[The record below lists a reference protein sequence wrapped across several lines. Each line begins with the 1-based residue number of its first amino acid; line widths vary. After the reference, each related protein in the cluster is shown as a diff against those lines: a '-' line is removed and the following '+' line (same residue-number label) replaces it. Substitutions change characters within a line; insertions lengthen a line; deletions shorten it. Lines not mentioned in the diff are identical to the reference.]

1 MSVPMRWDP
10 CVATQPMIDQPAPQ
24 LRSRLRARRVPRIM
38 IALYAGI
45 VGALA
50 ALGIAALYSAPRP
63 VAAPALRS
71 ANEKAVYGLVN
82 LQSSHAERNLGFVT
96 VAGSAVNRSGGSL
109 SDVEAVVELLDNHG
123 HTLRVESALTALSV
137 IRRGQTTPF
146 QVELQDAHQASAYRI
161 RFKRLL
167 GGTLD

>member
-1 MSVPMRWDP
+1 MSVPMRANP
-10 CVATQPMIDQPAPQ
+10 CLATQPMIDQPAPQ
-24 LRSRLRARRVPRIM
+24 LRSRLRARRVPQIT

-45 VGALA
+45 VGALI
-50 ALGIAALYSAPRP
+50 ALGITALYSAPHSV
-63 VAAPALRS
+63 VAPSLRA
-71 ANEKAVYGLVN
+71 ANENAAYGLVN

-137 IRRGQTTPF
+137 VGRGQATPF

-167 GGTLD
+167 GGMLD